1 MSLFI
6 AVWCQN
12 NPSKLNSPTNI
23 ERTLTVAEP
32 KSEKLHSVPLPLAS
46 LPENQYSER
55 IYNYAILALEFT

>member
-23 ERTLTVAEP
+23 ERTLTVAEA
-32 KSEKLHSVPLPLAS
+32 KSEKLQSVPLPLAS
-46 LPENQYSER
+46 LPENVYCECICNNEIS
-55 IYNYAILALEFT
+55 ISP